1 MIKNLPKLTL
11 VSTIACG
18 LLLQATPASANR
30 TITCKSH
37 KGRYNYCQVDTR
49 GGVKLSRQ
57 ISDSSCRQGRSWG
70 YDRGGIWVDRG
81 CSAQFTLRGRGNDDY
96 NYRTSSG
103 SDTAAIIGGA
113 LVVGAIAAAIAS
125 GSDNDNI
132 SIGNNI
138 ICNSRKERYT
148 RCNLNL
154 DRYDRIRLKRQLSNS
169 GCWQGDT
176 WGYDRDGI
184 WVDRGCRGEFEIMG
198 RTRRRRSR

>member
-57 ISDSSCRQGRSWG
+57 ISDSSCRQGRS
-70 YDRGGIWVDRG
+70 
-81 CSAQFTLRGRGNDDY
+81 
-96 NYRTSSG
+96 G
-103 SDTAAIIGGA
+103 SDTAAILGGA
-113 LVVGAIAAAIAS
+113 LVVGAIDAAIAS

-198 RTRRRRSR
+198 RTRRRRSRYD